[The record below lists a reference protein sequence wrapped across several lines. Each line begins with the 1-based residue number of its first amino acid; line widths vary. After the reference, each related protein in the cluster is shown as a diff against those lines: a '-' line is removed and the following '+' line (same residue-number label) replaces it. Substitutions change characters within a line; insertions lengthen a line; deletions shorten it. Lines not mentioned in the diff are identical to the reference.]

1 MRLDLDLVRQI
12 LLTAERAA
20 PNQAV
25 GSISVPGYDQDTVL
39 EHLELLHERR
49 LIEAHLL
56 RSNQQRIAGAVVERL
71 TWEGHAFLSDA
82 RNDEVWSRTK
92 QIVKEKGGSASFE
105 VVKALV
111 AQVALNLF
119 GLA

>member
-1 MRLDLDLVRQI
+1 MKLDLDLVREI
-12 LLTAERAA
+12 LLLAEGA
-20 PNQAV
+20 PPNVAV

-56 RSNQQRIAGAVVERL
+56 RAGHQRVAGAVVERL
-71 TWEGHAFLSDA
+71 TWEGHAFLGDA

-92 QIVKEKGGSASFE
+92 EIVKDKGGSASFE
-105 VVKALV
+105 VVKALLSK
-111 AQVALNLF
+111 VALNLF
-119 GLA
+119 GLE